1 MRLWVL
7 LNDGLKTRLNS
18 WRLTLDKFP
27 CVLSRVYYL
36 VMEGAASA
44 RDSNAS
50 LDSLDVASTRL
61 VNEIARAAT
70 LHRAGVGVENL
81 KKTV

>member
-1 MRLWVL
+1 
-7 LNDGLKTRLNS
+7 
-18 WRLTLDKFP
+18 
-27 CVLSRVYYL
+27 
-36 VMEGAASA
+36 MEGAASA